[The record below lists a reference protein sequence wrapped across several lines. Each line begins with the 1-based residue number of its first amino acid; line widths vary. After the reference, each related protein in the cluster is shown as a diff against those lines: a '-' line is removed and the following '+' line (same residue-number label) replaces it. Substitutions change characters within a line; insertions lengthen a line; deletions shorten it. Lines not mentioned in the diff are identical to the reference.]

1 MKLTLNRDALF
12 EALTR
17 VQSVVGTRSTIPVL
31 SNVLLEARDAGLT
44 LTTTDMELS
53 VTTHIEADVATAGA
67 TTLPAKRLFSV
78 IRELPSQQIDLSIDA
93 KNTATIECGSSF
105 FKIVGLPADD
115 YPDVPRPEGDQA
127 FTLEGG
133 SLKAMLKSVQYAASV
148 DETRYVL
155 NGILFSFKEK
165 KLTVVATDGRR
176 LALCEQEVDFPDES
190 AADMVVP
197 AKAVNELLRNLQS
210 ESECKMTA
218 AGSQVVFELEGMQL
232 VSKLIDGTFP
242 NYQQVIPAQCEERIT
257 LERETLLQAVR
268 RVALVTSEQSNSIRL
283 HFGENEVQVL
293 SSTPDVGEAKERVPV
308 KYTGKEMTIA
318 YNPEFLLA
326 PLRVLDS
333 DEVYLELTDELSPGV
348 LKSDISFLYVIMPM
362 RMQ

>member
-1 MKLTLNRDALF
+1 MKLSINRDDLF

-17 VQSVVGTRSTIPVL
+17 VQSIVSTRSTIPVL
-31 SNVLLEARDAGLT
+31 ANVLLEARDNRLA

-53 VTTHIEADVATAGA
+53 VTTDIPVEIDTAGT

-78 IRELPSQQIDLSIDA
+78 VRELPSQSIQLQVDDQ
-93 KNTATIECGSSF
+93 NSATLECGSSF
-105 FKIVGLPADD
+105 FKIMGLPAED
-115 YPDVPRPEGDQA
+115 YPDVPAPEGKQA
-127 FTLEGG
+127 YTLEPAT
-133 SLKAMLKSVQYAASV
+133 LKHMLKCVQYAASV

-155 NGILFSFKEK
+155 NGILFSFKEG

-176 LALCEQEVDFPDES
+176 LALCEQEVDFPSENEL
-190 AADMVVP
+190 DMVVP
-197 AKAVNELLRNLQS
+197 AKAVNELLRNLGDEDQV
-210 ESECKMTA
+210 KLLA
-218 AGSQVVFELEGMQL
+218 AGNQIIFELGDMRL
-232 VSKLIDGTFP
+232 ISKLIDGTFP
-242 NYQQVIPAQCEERIT
+242 NYQQVIPPQCEERIT
-257 LERETLLQAVR
+257 IERETLLHAVR

-283 HFGENEVQVL
+283 SFEENNLQVL
-293 SSTPDVGEAKERVPV
+293 SSTPDVGEAKERVPI
-308 KYTGKEMTIA
+308 KYSGPKMTIA

-333 DEVYLELTDELSPGV
+333 DEVYLELSDELSPGV

>member
-1 MKLTLNRDALF
+1 MKCTLNRDALF

-17 VQSVVGTRSTIPVL
+17 VQSVVSSRSTIPVL
-31 SNVLLEARDAGLT
+31 ANVLVEARDNQLT

-53 VTTHIEADVATAGA
+53 VTTTVAAEVATPGV

-78 IRELPSQQIDLSIDA
+78 VRELPSQQIQLQMDD

-105 FKIVGLPADD
+105 FKILGLSPDD
-115 YPDVPRPEGDQA
+115 YPEIPTPEGNQS
-127 FTLEGG
+127 FTLEADVI
-133 SLKAMLKSVQYAASV
+133 KTMLKSVQYAASV

-155 NGILFSFKEK
+155 NGILFSFKDK
-165 KLTVVATDGRR
+165 KLTTVATDGRR
-176 LALCEQEVDFPDES
+176 LALCEHELDFPEEN
-190 AADMVVP
+190 AMDMVVP
-197 AKAVNELLRNLQS
+197 AKAVNELMRNLGAG
-210 ESECKMTA
+210 ETCTLTA
-218 AGSQVVFELEGMQL
+218 AGNQVVFELEGMRL
-232 VSKLIDGTFP
+232 ISKLIDGTFP

-268 RVALVTSEQSNSIRL
+268 RVSLVTSEQSNSIRL
-283 HFGENEVQVL
+283 SFEENQVQVL

-308 KYTGKEMTIA
+308 KYSGPQMTIA

-326 PLRVLDS
+326 PLRVLDC

-348 LKSDISFLYVIMPM
+348 MKADINFLYVIMPM

>member
-1 MKLTLNRDALF
+1 MKLTLNRDDLF

-17 VQSVVGTRSTIPVL
+17 VQSVVSTRSTIPVL
-31 SNVLLEARDAGLT
+31 ANVLLEAKDGELL

-53 VTTHIEADVATAGA
+53 VSTQVAAEVTKAGV

-78 IRELPSQQIDLSIDA
+78 IRELPSQPIQLSVDS
-93 KNTATIECGSSF
+93 KDSATIECGSSF
-105 FKIVGLPADD
+105 FKIMGLSADD
-115 YPDVPRPEGDQA
+115 YPEIPAPEENQSYA
-127 FTLEGG
+127 LEPATL
-133 SLKAMLKSVQYAASV
+133 KHMLKCVQYAASV

-155 NGILFSFKEK
+155 NGILFSFNNK

-176 LALCEQEVDFPDES
+176 LALCENEVDFPAEIDL
-190 AADMVVP
+190 DMVVP
-197 AKAVNELLRNLQS
+197 AKAINELLRNLKD
-210 ESECKMTA
+210 EGTIKLIA
-218 AGSQVVFELEGMQL
+218 AGNQVIFDLGDMRL

-242 NYQQVIPAQCEERIT
+242 NYQQVIPAQCEERIAI
-257 LERETLLQAVR
+257 ERETLLHAVR
-268 RVALVTSEQSNSIRL
+268 RVALVTNEQSNSIRL
-283 HFGENEVQVL
+283 SFEENNLQVM
-293 SSTPDVGEAKERVPV
+293 SSTPDVGEAKERVPI
-308 KYTGKEMTIA
+308 KYSGPAMNIA

-333 DEVYLELTDELSPGV
+333 DEVYLELSDELSPGV

>member
-1 MKLTLNRDALF
+1 MKCTLNRDALF
-12 EALTR
+12 DALTR
-17 VQSVVGTRSTIPVL
+17 VQSVVSNRSTIPVL
-31 SNVLLEARDAGLT
+31 SNVLVEARDGYVA

-53 VTTHIEADVATAGA
+53 VTTRIDAEVETPGA

-78 IRELPSQQIDLSIDA
+78 IRELPSQPIRIEVDDHNAA
-93 KNTATIECGSSF
+93 KLDCGTSF
-105 FKIVGLPADD
+105 FKIMGLPAED
-115 YPDVPRPEGDQA
+115 YPEIPSPEGNQSFRLDP
-127 FTLEGG
+127 EV
-133 SLKAMLKSVQYAASV
+133 LKTMLKSVQYATSV

-176 LALCEQEVDFPDES
+176 LALCEHEVDFPEEN
-190 AADMVVP
+190 ALDMVIP
-197 AKAVNELLRNLQS
+197 AKAVNELLRNL
-210 ESECKMTA
+210 EADIPCTLIA
-218 AGSQVVFELEGMQL
+218 AGNQVIFEFEDMRLI
-232 VSKLIDGTFP
+232 SKLIDGTFP

-257 LERETLLQAVR
+257 LERETLLHAVR
-268 RVALVTSEQSNSIRL
+268 RVALVTNEQSNSIRL
-283 HFGENEVQVL
+283 HFGDNQVEVL

-308 KYTGKEMTIA
+308 KYSGPEMNIA

-333 DEVYLELTDELSPGV
+333 DEVYMELTDELSPGV
-348 LKSDISFLYVIMPM
+348 MKSDINFLYVIMPM

>member
-1 MKLTLNRDALF
+1 MKITLDRDVLF

-31 SNVLLEARDAGLT
+31 ANVLLEARDNRIT

-53 VTTHIEADVATAGA
+53 VTTHLDAEVATAGA

-78 IRELPSQQIDLSIDA
+78 IRELPSQKIDIAVDG

-105 FKIVGLPADD
+105 FKIVGLPAED
-115 YPDVPRPEGDQA
+115 YPEVPSPEGEQA
-127 FTLEGG
+127 FPLETG
-133 SLKAMLKSVQYAASV
+133 SLKSMLKSVQYAASV

-155 NGILFSFKEK
+155 HGILFSFKEG

-176 LALCEQEVDFPDES
+176 LALCEQEVDFPAEH
-190 AADMVVP
+190 AIDMVVP
-197 AKAVNELLRNLQS
+197 AKAVNELMRNLDS
-210 ESECKMTA
+210 EGQCRMVA
-218 AGSQVVFELEGMQL
+218 AGNQVVFELEGL
-232 VSKLIDGTFP
+232 RLISKLIDGTFP

-268 RVALVTSEQSNSIRL
+268 RVSLVTSEQSNSIRL
-283 HFGENEVQVL
+283 HFGENEVEVL

-308 KYTGKEMTIA
+308 KYSGPEMTIA

>member
-1 MKLTLNRDALF
+1 MKCTINRDDLF

-17 VQSVVGTRSTIPVL
+17 VQSVVSTRSTIPVL
-31 SNVLLEARDAGLT
+31 SNVLIETGESGLT

-53 VTTHIEADVATAGA
+53 VTTTLPAEVETAGG

-78 IRELPSQQIDLSIDA
+78 IRELPSQKIQLQVDEQNSA
-93 KNTATIECGSSF
+93 SIECGSSF
-105 FKIVGLPADD
+105 FKIMGLPAED
-115 YPDVPRPEGDQA
+115 YPEIPSPEGDRS
-127 FTLEGG
+127 FTLEPGT
-133 SLKAMLKSVQYAASV
+133 LKHMLKCVQYSASV

-155 NGILFSFKEK
+155 NGILFSFKDG

-176 LALCEQEVDFPDES
+176 LALCEQEVDFP
-190 AADMVVP
+190 ADNELDLVVP
-197 AKAVNELLRNLQS
+197 AKAVNELLRNLADEGQV
-210 ESECKMTA
+210 KLIA
-218 AGSQVVFELEGMQL
+218 AGSQVIFDLDGMRL

-242 NYQQVIPAQCEERIT
+242 NYQQVIPAQCEERIAM
-257 LERETLLQAVR
+257 ERETLLQAVR
-268 RVALVTSEQSNSIRL
+268 RVSLVTSEQSSSIRL
-283 HFGENEVQVL
+283 SFGENNLQVL
-293 SSTPDVGEAKERVPV
+293 SSTPDVGEAKERVPI
-308 KYTGKEMTIA
+308 KYSGPEMTIA

-333 DEVYLELTDELSPGV
+333 DEVYLELSDELSPGV